1 MKNTNKDIQLGII
14 ATIITAIIF
23 YGGIALLF
31 SEIKAQEAQIAFFTG
46 ERKPVTLTSGGRG
59 VACQYDYNGRMIW
72 QTFAG
77 SRCPRT
83 IEVK

>member
-1 MKNTNKDIQLGII
+1 MKDNRCTQCGILI
-14 ATIITAIIF
+14 AFITAIAF
-23 YGGIALLF
+23 YGLIALFIHDLR
-31 SEIKAQEAQIAFFTG
+31 AQEVQIAFFTG